1 MLQYARRKA
10 GGGFNLVRN
19 SHGAVNRLMRNKTAG
34 YGMGSEVLDNMA
46 KNTNPKTPMQHLTQK
61 MSYLNVKNTKPK
73 KYISLNL

>member
-10 GGGFNLVRN
+10 GGGFNLIRN
-19 SHGAVNRLMRNKTAG
+19 SHGSVNRLMRNKTAG

-46 KNTNPKTPMQHLTQK
+46 KNGKVKT
-61 MSYLNVKNTKPK
+61 YLNVKNTKPK